1 MNTDPHNRARGMA
14 LLESVTALFV
24 AVVGLTGTLQM
35 FQFSVDKIRTVE
47 QYAIAGRVLQN
58 ELETLRAQPYD
69 SLVESERREFLSA
82 SPELEAL
89 PVAEAY
95 CVVRPGAAMP
105 ARIRE
110 VTVVVAWSTEHGRR
124 AERRLTTL
132 IARRSAP

>member
-1 MNTDPHNRARGMA
+1 MNTDPHNRVRGMA

-35 FQFSVDKIRTVE
+35 LQFSVDKIRAVE

-58 ELETLRAQPYD
+58 ELETLRAQPYE

-89 PVAEAY
+89 PVADAY
-95 CVVRPGAAMP
+95 CVVRPGTVMP

-110 VTVVVAWSTEHGRR
+110 VTVVIAWSTEHGRR

-132 IARRSAP
+132 VARRSAP

>member
-95 CVVRPGAAMP
+95 CVVRPGSSMP

-124 AERRLTTL
+124 AERRLTTFV
-132 IARRSAP
+132 ARRSAP